1 VNQLLDLLKVINRA
15 LVRLGLDAE
24 TLRQRLSLVLAGGR
38 VVDEGDVASEFGESF
53 GGGVTETAGTAGD
66 DGGLALHREHPVRG
80 VEREGG
86 EDREKRRER
95 GEPGAGEVQWVDK
108 VSRSTLQAK
117 EKRQE
122 VKRTQIERIAS
133 STR

>member
-53 GGGVTETAGTAGD
+53 GGGVTETARTSGD
-66 DGGLALHREHPVRG
+66 DGGLALHGEHPERREERDGRG
-80 VEREGG
+80 EGG
-86 EDREKRRER
+86 KVRENRRESERVGR
-95 GEPGAGEVQWVDK
+95 GEV
-108 VSRSTLQAK
+108 
-117 EKRQE
+117 
-122 VKRTQIERIAS
+122 
-133 STR
+133 